1 MSEDYD
7 DYMNYCSGSTDFD
20 LATVRAMAKPYN
32 LSWGREF
39 PRFYEETLELLK
51 RLFRTDNEV
60 VAIVGTIRAAWDA
73 ALCSLIQPGDQ
84 VLIPTN
90 GGYWHNFAVDIV
102 RTYEG
107 VPVLVEGQ
115 PRRPIAP
122 ELVSEALDRHP
133 GIKLVMII
141 HVDTDGG
148 IVNRSL
154 DEIGR
159 VIREKSSALYLV
171 DAATSLAADAVNVDA
186 WGADICFSGSH
197 KGLSSPAGL
206 AFLTVSAN
214 AWRRIEEREVP
225 IRAWYTSL
233 LTWREVDQLTCVPG
247 KIPFSFPVSILR
259 AVRRRL
265 DYIFAQ
271 GLDHA
276 IAQHEIAARA
286 IRECVLAMGLELYA
300 DSAVSANSMTYVMFP
315 DGVEPGPFETAMA
328 QRYGLVTISQP
339 YNQDGFIVGTINEY
353 QVHPRNLLS
362 CLTAVGLVMKR
373 LGADVDLAAGLD
385 AAAGVLAERP
395 NLGSGLEN

>member
-1 MSEDYD
+1 
-7 DYMNYCSGSTDFD
+7 
-20 LATVRAMAKPYN
+20 MARPYN
-32 LSWGREF
+32 LAWGDEF
-39 PRFYEETLELLK
+39 ATFYGETLELLK
-51 RLFRTDNEV
+51 RLFGTENDV

-73 ALCSLIQPGDQ
+73 ALCSLIQPGDE

-90 GGYWHNFAVDIV
+90 GGYWHDFAVDIV
-102 RTYEG
+102 RTYDG
-107 VPVLVEGQ
+107 VPVLVEGE

-122 ELVSEALDRHP
+122 RLVAEALDRHP
-133 GIKLVMII
+133 DIKLVMTV

-154 DEIGR
+154 EEIGS
-159 VIREKSSALYLV
+159 VIREKSSALYVV
-171 DAATSLAADAVNVDA
+171 DAATSLAADPVDVDA

-206 AFLTVSAN
+206 AFLTVSPS

-233 LTWREVDQLTCVPG
+233 LTWREVDQLNPVPG

-271 GLDHA
+271 GLDDA

-286 IRECVLAMGLELYA
+286 IRDCVLAMGLELYA
-300 DSAVSANSMTYVMFP
+300 DSACSANSMTYVMFP
-315 DGVEPGPFETAMA
+315 DGVEPAPFEAAMA
-328 QRYGLVTISQP
+328 QRYGMVTISQP

-373 LGADVDLAAGLD
+373 LGADVDLVAGLD
-385 AAAGVLAERP
+385 AAARVLSERK
-395 NLGSGLEN
+395 NLGSGLES